1 MALFAVAIAIVFPD
15 FPWSRAA
22 GAQAF
27 QLLLVLE
34 SIHARPKPV
43 IGITDQLLLVHQPLK
58 GLRNKFL
65 FRSYV
70 IENPLFENKESAIDS
85 NRAVVDGIDSQNQ
98 VRLALLQRNQMIA
111 EIGTDAEKAGN
122 FVLPMKVV
130 QLNRENKIASFLCVR
145 PNLSYHL
152 VSLQEGQAN
161 LVLGI
166 NAINNGSVRINGGF
180 FF

>member
-70 IENPLFENKESAIDS
+70 IENPLLENKESAIDS
-85 NRAVVDGIDSQNQ
+85 NRDRKST
-98 VRLALLQRNQMIA
+98 RLNSSH
-111 EIGTDAEKAGN
+111 
-122 FVLPMKVV
+122 V
-130 QLNRENKIASFLCVR
+130 
-145 PNLSYHL
+145 
-152 VSLQEGQAN
+152 
-161 LVLGI
+161 
-166 NAINNGSVRINGGF
+166 
-180 FF
+180 